1 MQVVEK
7 PSDKEQCFDLIHDLL
22 QTRYQGKSGI
32 IYAFSIAD
40 TEEIASALVKKG
52 LKVRPYHAN
61 LTAERRTKI
70 HLKWHSGEIQ
80 AVVATVAF
88 GM

>member
-1 MQVVEK
+1 MIEK
-7 PSDKEQCFDLIHDLL
+7 PSDKDQCVELLYDLL
-22 QTRYQGKSGI
+22 KNRYANKSGI

-40 TEEIASALVKKG
+40 TEELSSALVSKG
-52 LKVRPYHAN
+52 LLVRPYHAN
-61 LTAERRTKI
+61 LTADRRTKI
-70 HLKWHSGEIQ
+70 HTKWLTGEIQ